1 MYQLNLL
8 EYQKKLWEI
17 ITNEGYAMFRHDEGP
32 AERRG
37 DPKAWEC
44 Q

>member
-1 MYQLNLL
+1 M
-8 EYQKKLWEI
+8 
-17 ITNEGYAMFRHDEGP
+17 TDNEGYAMFRHDEGP

>member
-1 MYQLNLL
+1 MSLVMS
-8 EYQKKLWEI
+8 
-17 ITNEGYAMFRHDEGP
+17 NEGYAMFRHDEGP